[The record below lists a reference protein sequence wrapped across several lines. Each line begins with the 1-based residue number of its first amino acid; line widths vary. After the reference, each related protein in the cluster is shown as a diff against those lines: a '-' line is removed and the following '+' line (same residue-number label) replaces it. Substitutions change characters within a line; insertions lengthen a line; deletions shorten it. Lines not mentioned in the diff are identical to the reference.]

1 MSRPLRSAVA
11 SHVTRRTLLRGLGT
25 AAAAWPVAHLLGR
38 ASPARALG
46 EARRF
51 LVFYFPDG
59 IAGRSQEGDASLFP
73 AQREGGGVRLSE
85 ILAPLRGVEDR
96 CVFLNGLSMGPAD
109 EGSHPGGAK
118 KLLTA
123 VDGGFGTSID
133 QVLAGTVGAGHP
145 TRHLYCGAQAA
156 IGGASGDKFISYV
169 SSGIT
174 TAPDDDP
181 LRVRDR
187 IFTGAG
193 STMGGPDPS
202 AADRAIVD
210 VVRDDVTELR
220 DALGTSERVK
230 LDLHLDALNEV
241 DASLTSMGMMMGACE
256 RPDLGLTSLDPT
268 ALYAPE
274 SFAAILRA
282 QIDLTVTAMACGLTR
297 VGVIQASHHTSELI
311 MSRIMGA
318 PMYTPDYDMRSHQAS
333 HYGAR
338 HDRSAENTLFNRYVQ
353 QRVWWVSQFRYLLDQ
368 LAARPEADGSM
379 LDYSVV
385 LLCSEV
391 SDGNTHLHGDMPFVL
406 AGGGGGSIAGGRVME
421 LGGRRHGDLLVSICQ
436 AMGHPIDRFG
446 DASSGPI
453 PGLAV

>member
-1 MSRPLRSAVA
+1 MNRRSFL
-11 SHVTRRTLLRGLGT
+11 TRRTLLRGLGT

-38 ASPARALG
+38 PSPTRALG

-59 IAGRSQEGDASLFP
+59 IAGRSQEGEPSLFP
-73 AQREGGGVRLSE
+73 AQSDGGAVRLSE
-85 ILAPLRGVEDR
+85 ILEPLRGMEDR

-123 VDGGFGTSID
+123 VDGGYGASID
-133 QVLAGTVGAGHP
+133 QVLAGSVGAGHP
-145 TRHLYCGAQAA
+145 TRHLYCGVQANA
-156 IGGASGDKFISYV
+156 GGASGDKLISYV
-169 SSGIT
+169 SPGIT
-174 TAPDDDP
+174 TSPEDDP
-181 LRVRDR
+181 LRLRDR

-193 STMGGPDPS
+193 MSMGGPDPS
-202 AADRAIVD
+202 ASERAILD
-210 VVRDDVTELR
+210 VVREDVTDLR
-220 DALGTSERVK
+220 AALGRSERVK

-241 DASLTSMGMMMGACE
+241 DASLTSMGMRMGTCTA
-256 RPDLGLTSLDPT
+256 PDLGAVSSGGTSLDPA

-274 SFAAILRA
+274 SFAALLRA
-282 QIDLTVTAMACGLTR
+282 QIDLTVSAMACGLTR
-297 VGVIQASHHTSELI
+297 VGVIQCSHHTSELI

-318 PMYTPDYDMRSHQAS
+318 PMHTPGFDMRSHQAS

-338 HDRSAENTLFNRYVQ
+338 HDRSGDNTLFNRYVQ

-368 LAARPEADGSM
+368 LASRPEGEATM
-379 LDYSVV
+379 LDHSVV

-421 LGGRRHGDLLVSICQ
+421 LAGRRHGDLLVSICQ
-436 AMGHPIDRFG
+436 AMGHRIDRFG

>member
-1 MSRPLRSAVA
+1 MSRRSFF
-11 SHVTRRTLLRGLGT
+11 TRRTLLRGLGT
-25 AAAAWPVAHLLGR
+25 AAAAWPVAHLLGH

-59 IAGRSQEGDASLFP
+59 IAGRSQDGDASLFP
-73 AQREGGGVRLSE
+73 AQMAGGGVRLSE
-85 ILAPLRGVEDR
+85 ILEPLRGMEDR

-123 VDGGFGTSID
+123 VDGGYGTSID

-145 TRHLYCGAQAA
+145 TRHLYCGVQANV
-156 IGGASGDKFISYV
+156 GGGSGDKFISYV
-169 SSGIT
+169 SPGIT

-181 LRVRDR
+181 LRIRDR
-187 IFTGAG
+187 IFTGG
-193 STMGGPDPS
+193 GMPMGGPDPS
-202 AADRAIVD
+202 AADRAILSA
-210 VVRDDVTELR
+210 VRDDVTDLR
-220 DALGTSERVK
+220 GALGTSERIK

-241 DASLTSMGMMMGACE
+241 DASLTSMGMMMGSCTT
-256 RPDLGLTSLDPT
+256 PDLGVGSLDAA

-297 VGVIQASHHTSELI
+297 VGVIQGSHHTSELI
-311 MSRIMGA
+311 MSRIMGT
-318 PMYTPDYDMRSHQAS
+318 PMYTPGYDMRSHQAS
-333 HYGAR
+333 HYGSR
-338 HDRSAENTLFNRYVQ
+338 HDRSGDNTLFNRYVQ

-368 LAARPEADGSM
+368 LAARPEADGTM

-421 LGGRRHGDLLVSICQ
+421 LGGRRHGDMLVSICQ

>member
-1 MSRPLRSAVA
+1 MSRRSFL
-11 SHVTRRTLLRGLGT
+11 TRRTLLRGLGT

-59 IAGRSQEGDASLFP
+59 IAGRSADGEPSLFP
-73 AQREGGGVRLSE
+73 ARMEGGGVGLSE
-85 ILAPLRGVEDR
+85 ILEPLRGLEDR

-123 VDGGFGTSID
+123 VDGGYGMSVD
-133 QVLAGTVGAGHP
+133 QVLAGTVGAGSP
-145 TRHLYCGAQAA
+145 TRHLYCGVQAN
-156 IGGASGDKFISYV
+156 IGGASGDKFISYP
-169 SSGIT
+169 SPGIT
-174 TAPDDDP
+174 ASPDDDP
-181 LRVRDR
+181 LRIRDR
-187 IFTGAG
+187 LFTGAG
-193 STMGGPDPS
+193 MPMGGEDPS
-202 AADRAIVD
+202 AADRAILD

-220 DALGTSERVK
+220 GALGTSERVK
-230 LDLHLDALNEV
+230 LDLHLEALNEV
-241 DASLTSMGMMMGACE
+241 DASLTSMGMMMGSCTSPE
-256 RPDLGLTSLDPT
+256 LGLGALDAA

-274 SFAAILRA
+274 SFAALLRA

-318 PMYTPDYDMRSHQAS
+318 PMYTPGYDMRSHQAS

-338 HDRSAENTLFNRYVQ
+338 HDRSGENTLFNRYVQ

-368 LAARPEADGSM
+368 LAARPEADGTM

-436 AMGHPIDRFG
+436 AMGHSIDRFG

-453 PGLAV
+453 LGLAV

>member
-1 MSRPLRSAVA
+1 MSAPNDRRTFF
-11 SHVTRRTLLRGLGT
+11 TRRRLLRGLGT

-51 LVFYFPDG
+51 IVFYFPDG
-59 IAGRSQEGDASLFP
+59 IAGRSQEGEPSLFP
-73 AQREGGGVRLSE
+73 AHMDGGGIALSE
-85 ILAPLRGVEDR
+85 ILEPLRGMESR

-123 VDGGFGTSID
+123 VDGGYGTSID

-145 TRHLYCGAQAA
+145 TRHLYCGVQANA
-156 IGGASGDKFISYV
+156 DSASGHKFISYV
-169 SSGIT
+169 SPGIT
-174 TAPDDDP
+174 TTPDDDP
-181 LRVRDR
+181 LRIRDR
-187 IFTGAG
+187 IFAG
-193 STMGGPDPS
+193 STGTMMGEDPS
-202 AADRAIVD
+202 AADRAILSA
-210 VVRDDVTELR
+210 VRDDVSELR
-220 DALGTSERVK
+220 GALGTSERVK

-241 DASLTSMGMMMGACE
+241 DASLTSMGMMMGTCTS
-256 RPDLGLTSLDPT
+256 PDLGVGSLDAS

-274 SFAAILRA
+274 SFSTLLRA

-297 VGVIQASHHTSELI
+297 VGVIQNSHHTSELI

-318 PMYTPDYDMRSHQAS
+318 PMYTPGYDMRSHQAS

-338 HDRSAENTLFNRYVQ
+338 HDRLSDNTLFNRYVQ

-368 LAARPEADGSM
+368 LAARPEADGTM

-385 LLCSEV
+385 LLASEV
-391 SDGNTHLHGDMPFVL
+391 ADGNTHLHSDMPFVL
-406 AGGGGGSIAGGRVME
+406 AGGAGGSIAGGRVME
-421 LGGRRHGDLLVSICQ
+421 LDGRRHGDLLVSICQ
-436 AMGHPIDRFG
+436 AMGHSIDRFG

>member
-1 MSRPLRSAVA
+1 MSARK
-11 SHVTRRTLLRGLGT
+11 HFTRRTLLRGLGT

-46 EARRF
+46 MARRF

-59 IAGRSQEGDASLFP
+59 IAGQSQDGEPSLFP
-73 AQREGGGVRLSE
+73 ARAEGGGVRLSE
-85 ILAPLRGVEDR
+85 ILEPLRGMEDR

-123 VDGGFGTSID
+123 VDGGYGMSVD
-133 QVLAGTVGAGHP
+133 QVLAGTVGAGSP
-145 TRHLYCGAQAA
+145 TRHLYCGVQAN
-156 IGGASGDKFISYV
+156 IGGASGDKFISYP

-193 STMGGPDPS
+193 MPMGGEDRS
-202 AADRAIVD
+202 AADRAILAA
-210 VVRDDVTELR
+210 VRDDVSDLR
-220 DALGTSERVK
+220 GALGTSERIK

-241 DASLTSMGMMMGACE
+241 DASLTSMGMMMGTCTSPE
-256 RPDLGLTSLDPT
+256 LGVGALDSA

-274 SFAAILRA
+274 SFAALLRA
-282 QIDLTVTAMACGLTR
+282 QIDVTVSAMACGLTR

-318 PMYTPDYDMRSHQAS
+318 PMYTPGYDMRSHQAS

-338 HDRSAENTLFNRYVQ
+338 HDRSGENTLFNRYVQ
-353 QRVWWVSQFRYLLDQ
+353 QRAWWVSQFRYLLDQ
-368 LAARPEADGSM
+368 LAARPEADGTM

-406 AGGGGGSIAGGRVME
+406 AGGAGGCIPGGRVME

-436 AMGHPIDRFG
+436 ALGHSIDRFG

-453 PGLAV
+453 PGLVV

>member
-1 MSRPLRSAVA
+1 MSRRSFL
-11 SHVTRRTLLRGLGT
+11 TRRTLLRGLGT

-59 IAGRSQEGDASLFP
+59 IAGRSQDGEPSLFP
-73 AQREGGGVRLSE
+73 ARTEGGGVGLSE
-85 ILAPLRGVEDR
+85 ILEPLRGLEDR

-123 VDGGFGTSID
+123 VDGGYGMSID
-133 QVLAGTVGAGHP
+133 QVLAGTVGSGSP
-145 TRHLYCGAQAA
+145 TRHLYCGAQANA
-156 IGGASGDKFISYV
+156 DHASGDKFISYP
-169 SSGIT
+169 SPGIT
-174 TAPDDDP
+174 STPDDDP

-187 IFTGAG
+187 LFTGAG
-193 STMGGPDPS
+193 MTMGGPDPS
-202 AADRAIVD
+202 AADRAILSA
-210 VVRDDVTELR
+210 VRDDVTDLR
-220 DALGTSERVK
+220 AALGTSERIK

-241 DASLTSMGMMMGACE
+241 DASLTSMGMMMGCAS
-256 RPDLGLTSLDPT
+256 PDLGLGSLDPA

-318 PMYTPDYDMRSHQAS
+318 PMYTPGYDMRSHQAS

-338 HDRSAENTLFNRYVQ
+338 HDRSGDNTLFNRYVQ

-368 LAARPEADGSM
+368 LAARPEADGTM

-391 SDGNTHLHGDMPFVL
+391 ADGNTHLHGDMPFVL
-406 AGGGGGSIAGGRVME
+406 AGGGGGSIAGGRVLE

-436 AMGHPIDRFG
+436 AMGHSIDRFG